1 MLNTFHIYEFNS
13 QSGNRDIASRGNKRV
28 RSENIVAVKV
38 YGGYVM
44 VVVC

>member
-13 QSGNRDIASRGNKRV
+13 QSYNKDIASRGNKCV
-28 RSENIVAVKV
+28 RSEDVVAVKV
-38 YGGYVM
+38 DGGCVM